1 MHTSNSTVVEN
12 RDLGNGVWLLRLR
25 DRELAADCVAGCFVM
40 VGVGVE
46 LSPTLRRPFSVQ
58 RVEGDVYDIL
68 YRDVGVGTKLMT
80 QLVSGANVPVL
91 GPMGNSFTLPGPEER
106 ALLLGGGVG
115 IPPMVALADRLES
128 LGHRNWEVHL
138 GVGSSKDAGCFIGF
152 DERYGP
158 ETTYAEQV
166 HRATMDGSVG
176 FRGHVV
182 ASWLDRWE
190 RLEQGP
196 TGPARVYA
204 CGPMVMLR
212 AVAQAAAERGLPC
225 EVSVE
230 TMMGCGMGA
239 CMSCV
244 VESSDARDPEK
255 RAAMS
260 PYDRWLLACRK
271 GPVFESSAIV
281 LEEGEFLH

>member
-1 MHTSNSTVVEN
+1 MHTSISTVVEN
-12 RDLGNGVWLLRLR
+12 RDLGHGVWLLRLR
-25 DRELAADCVAGCFVM
+25 DGELTADCAPGCFVM

-46 LSPTLRRPFSVQ
+46 LSPVLRRPFSVQ
-58 RVEGDVYDIL
+58 RVSGDVYDIL
-68 YRDVGVGTKLMT
+68 YRDVGLGTGLMT
-80 QLVSGANVPVL
+80 QLLVGQEVPVL
-91 GPMGNSFTLPGPEER
+91 GPLGNSFTLPEPGEK
-106 ALLLGGGVG
+106 AVLLGGGVG
-115 IPPMVALADRLES
+115 IPPMVALADRLEA
-128 LGHRNWEVHL
+128 LGHRDWEAYL
-138 GVGSSKDAGCFIGF
+138 GVGSSKDSGCFVGF
-152 DERYGP
+152 DERYGLS
-158 ETTYAEQV
+158 TVYSEQV
-166 HRATMDGSVG
+166 HRATMDGSIG

-182 ASWLDRWE
+182 AAWTDRWD
-190 RLEQGP
+190 RFGHAPDGP
-196 TGPARVYA
+196 VRVYA

-212 AVAQAAAERGLPC
+212 AVAQVAADRGIPC

-244 VESSDARDPEK
+244 IESSDARDPEK

-271 GPVFESSAIV
+271 GPVFEASAVV